1 MTVSTEIFT
10 ALQSSVGGRCYPD
23 TFMQPDG
30 NLPTWPAIRYSIVG
44 GETHP
49 DICGTGDGSTDT
61 ARVQI
66 DIVGATHASRE
77 SVLAAVRTAMAN
89 MTTPTTL
96 QSTPRMEYEK
106 ETKTYRAILDYYI
119 HS

>member
-10 ALQSSVGGRCYPD
+10 ALQASVGGRCYPD

-30 NLPTWPAIRYSIVG
+30 NLPIWPAIRYTVIG
-44 GETHP
+44 GETYG

-66 DIVGATHASRE
+66 DIVASTHANRE
-77 SVLAAVRTAMAN
+77 TVLNSVRTAMMN

-96 QSTPRMEYEK
+96 QSSPRNEYES
-106 ETKTYRAILDYYI
+106 ETKTYRAVLDYYV

>member
-1 MTVSTEIFT
+1 MTVATEIYT
-10 ALQSSVGGRCYPD
+10 ALQSAVGGRCYPD

-30 NLPTWPAIRYSIVG
+30 NLPVWPAIRYSIVG
-44 GETHP
+44 GDTHG
-49 DICGTGDGSTDT
+49 DICGTGDGTQDT

-66 DIVGATHASRE
+66 DVVGSSYESRDT
-77 SVLAAVRTAMAN
+77 VLTAVRAAMST
-89 MTTPTTL
+89 MSTPTTL
-96 QSTPRMEYEK
+96 QSTPRMEYEN

>member
-1 MTVSTEIFT
+1 MSVSTEIFT
-10 ALQSSVGGRCYPD
+10 ALQSAVSGRCYPD

-30 NLPTWPAIRYSIVG
+30 NLPVWPAIRYSVVG
-44 GETHP
+44 GETHA

-61 ARVQI
+61 VRVQI

-77 SVLAAVRTAMAN
+77 TVLAAVRTAMQALP
-89 MTTPTTL
+89 TPATL
-96 QSTPRMEYEK
+96 QSSPRNEYEN